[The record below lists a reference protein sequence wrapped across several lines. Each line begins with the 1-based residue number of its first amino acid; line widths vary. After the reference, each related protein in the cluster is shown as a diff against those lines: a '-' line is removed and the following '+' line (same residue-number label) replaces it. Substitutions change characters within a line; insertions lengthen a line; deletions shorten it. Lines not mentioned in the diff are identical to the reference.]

1 MNSFQKQK
9 KTSLLFGSC
18 FMRAVVQ
25 EVGGSSLLWQLWL
38 FKSRK
43 DRRLWNKDVSLSL
56 QIGSGCWT
64 VNRGFWFDSN
74 ENHSVLKRNTQSMH
88 GNVGGEMLL
97 ARRLQWRGGVV
108 PVTMWLQLV
117 TMVAAPPLLLGK
129 ARCWNWEHTNV
140 VVVVVVV
147 FWDKLKTSKL

>member
-1 MNSFQKQK
+1 MNAFQKHK
-9 KTSLLFGSC
+9 SLCCCSAAG
-18 FMRAVVQ
+18 FMLAAVQ
-25 EVGGSSLLWQLWL
+25 EVGGLSLLWQLWL

-56 QIGSGCWT
+56 QIGRCCWT

-74 ENHSVLKRNTQSMH
+74 ENHSVLKRNTQNMH

-108 PVTMWLQLV
+108 PVTMWLQLA
-117 TMVAAPPLLLGK
+117 TMVAAPPLLLWKGEVLK
-129 ARCWNWEHTNV
+129 LRTYGCWCCCCCCS
-140 VVVVVVV
+140 
-147 FWDKLKTSKL
+147 LG